1 MNNKSGEGIYRA
13 VIVQDDLAGSQIK
26 LLLYLEPPLKSEAE
40 ARAIEAALGSSTELI
55 TLKDDIG
62 RTKFVLRDTVLQGEK
77 AIIAK
82 LNEAVLPYGHAVKP
96 LEELPL
102 ELTPRN
108 YAALISLRQWEAA
121 A

>member
-1 MNNKSGEGIYRA
+1 MNNQSGEGIYRA
-13 VIVQDDLAGSQIK
+13 VIVQDILAGSQ
-26 LLLYLEPPLKSEAE
+26 LRRLYLEPPVENETE
-40 ARAIEAALGSSTELI
+40 ARAIEAALGRSTELI

-62 RTKFVLRDTVLQGEK
+62 RTKFVLRDTVLQSE

-82 LNEAVLPYGHAVKP
+82 LNEAVLLYGHTVEP

-102 ELTPRN
+102 ELTPRD
-108 YAALISLRQWEAA
+108 YAGLISLRQWEAA